1 MVRLQNKVV
10 IVTGA
15 SRGIGKE
22 TAIMFAKEG
31 CKVILAARNIN
42 DLNNVA
48 KEIKRFRGECAII
61 RVDIKKEGEVN
72 DLIKKAFKK
81 YGRIDILVNNAAY
94 GMIGFIND
102 APTEDVLDMFET
114 NVYSVFYTIR
124 AVLPIMK
131 EQRNGHIINISSTL
145 GKIPTTFDS
154 YYSATKFAVTG
165 FSKAIMMELEPL
177 GIKVSVVYPSVT
189 LTPFYDSMKCY
200 FKKRYKATDTKT
212 PPKKP
217 SDVAKAIIKCAKTQ
231 KPEIYPLRLFYLI
244 TRFEAIF
251 PMLFRKYILGEN
263 KKKILRK
270 YREEEKKF

>member
-1 MVRLQNKVV
+1 MVELKNKVV

-22 TAIMFAKEG
+22 TAIAFAREG
-31 CKVILAARNIN
+31 CKVVLTARNID
-42 DLNNVA
+42 DLKNVG
-48 KEIKRFRGECAII
+48 KEIIKFGGDCTVI
-61 RVDIKKEGEVN
+61 RADVKEEKQVN
-72 DLIKKAFKK
+72 DLVNEAFKK

-94 GMIGFIND
+94 GMIGFIED
-102 APTEDVLDMFET
+102 TPTKDILDMFET
-114 NVYSVFYTIR
+114 NVYSIFYTIK

-131 EQRNGHIINISSTL
+131 KQRRGHIINISSVI

-189 LTPFYDSMKCY
+189 LTPFYNSMKCY
-200 FKKRYKATDTKT
+200 FNKRYDATDTKT
-212 PPKKP
+212 PPQKP

-231 KPEIYPLRLFYLI
+231 KPEVYPLGLFYLI

-251 PMLFRKYILGEN
+251 PMMFRKYILGEN
-263 KKKILRK
+263 KKTIMKKHIQ
-270 YREEEKKF
+270 EGKKF